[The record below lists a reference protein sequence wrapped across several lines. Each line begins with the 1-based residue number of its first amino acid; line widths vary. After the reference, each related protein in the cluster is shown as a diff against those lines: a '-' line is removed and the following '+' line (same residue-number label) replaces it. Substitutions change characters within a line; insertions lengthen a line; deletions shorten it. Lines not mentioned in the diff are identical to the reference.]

1 MHTPPCI
8 LIVDDHPMNVDI
20 LKTRLTVHGYDTLT
34 ACDGDEALAITA
46 AQHPDL
52 MLLDIV
58 MPKVHGLEVCRR
70 LKTDPTLPFMPIIM
84 LTAKSAVQDIIAGLE
99 AGADEY
105 LTKPV
110 DPAALI
116 ARVKSML
123 RIKAFHDTAQEHTA
137 QREAHTAHLQAWN
150 AILENQLQA
159 HMVEL
164 ERLGHLKRFVPSQ
177 LAELLVS
184 AGSEPLLQSQR
195 REVTVVCCAVQG
207 LTTFAETTDLARV
220 LEVLRDYHE
229 AMGPLIR
236 QYEGTWE
243 RCAGDGLLVVFNAP
257 LPCPDPVVRAVHLAV
272 AMRQHLRVLRE
283 RWRAR
288 QYPLDFGVGIA
299 HGQATLGLI
308 GGDDRVEYAVMGAVR
323 SLAAGL
329 CDAAQG
335 GHILLNPA
343 AWHAVAHRVRGEERG
358 ALPLQGSPEPMP
370 YFALTDIHA
379 RD

>member
-1 MHTPPCI
+1 
-8 LIVDDHPMNVDI
+8 
-20 LKTRLTVHGYDTLT
+20 
-34 ACDGDEALAITA
+34 
-46 AQHPDL
+46 
-52 MLLDIV
+52 
-58 MPKVHGLEVCRR
+58 
-70 LKTDPTLPFMPIIM
+70 M
-84 LTAKSAVQDIIAGLE
+84 LTAKSTVQDIIAGLE

-123 RIKAFHDTAQEHTA
+123 RIKALHDTAQEHTVH
-137 QREAHTAHLQAWN
+137 REAHAAHLQAWN
-150 AILENQLQA
+150 TLLEHQLQA

-184 AGSEPLLQSQR
+184 AGGEELLQSQR

-207 LTTFAETTDLARV
+207 LPTFAETTDLALV
-220 LEVLRDYHE
+220 MEVLRDYHG
-229 AMGPLIR
+229 ALGPLIR

-257 LPCPDPVVRAVHLAV
+257 LPCPDPVARAVHLGV
-272 AMRQHLRVLRE
+272 AMRQHLWALRE
-283 RWRAR
+283 GWRAR

-299 HGQATLGLI
+299 HGQATLCLI
-308 GGDDRVEYAVMGAVR
+308 GCDDRMEYAVMGIVR
-323 SLAAGL
+323 SLAACL

-335 GHILLNPA
+335 GHILLNQA
-343 AWHAVAHRVRGEERG
+343 AWHAVAHRVSGEDRGT
-358 ALPLQGSPEPMP
+358 LTLQGAPEPLP
-370 YFALTDIHA
+370 FFALTDLHA